1 MSKLVETGFHIIIRP
16 HPDSYKS
23 EKEIIAVLKEKYAE
37 YENVEWNSDNNNV
50 DVLSRADIMVS
61 DFSGVVYD
69 FALLFERPVIMAYE
83 QFDTIIYDYDWM
95 DYNVWHYKELDDFG
109 AWLTSENISDIKNI
123 IVDLL
128 TNDEK
133 KEARIAAKKVLWR
146 NQGKGAEKV
155 VDYMMGE
162 SNNELKN

>member
-1 MSKLVETGFHIIIRP
+1 MNLKEI
-16 HPDSYKS
+16 KS
-23 EKEIIAVLKEKYAE
+23 EDLIFS
-37 YENVEWNSDNNNV
+37 N
-50 DVLSRADIMVS
+50 DIE
-61 DFSGVVYD
+61 DDRTNTY
-69 FALLFERPVIMAYE
+69 LNL
-83 QFDTIIYDYDWM
+83 YDYDWM